1 MLDKAEPGWRVLERA
16 RINLI
21 SFIAFHFKKLHHT
34 DSLWLISV
42 YPKLSI
48 NIYISKRASVED
60 DIKLRDTEPYNLN
73 SCCCIRNLEVI
84 LFC

>member
-1 MLDKAEPGWRVLERA
+1 MLDKAEPGWRILERA

-42 YPKLSI
+42 YFLLTFIFQRGLQLKMILNYEI
-48 NIYISKRASVED
+48 
-60 DIKLRDTEPYNLN
+60 LNLT
-73 SCCCIRNLEVI
+73 I
-84 LFC
+84 